1 MKKNNFLIEKP
12 AVLLNDFLKNYQ
24 ELYDIDLNV
33 SNALIKDTILYY
45 NKGGVP
51 PSYVKILQEIW
62 YKSLKKSFW
71 HPDYSVYN
79 DRYYFTDLWACF
91 HLYSRKYLM
100 SIMKNN
106 SYYKGKSIYDL
117 VKKSKTVVD
126 LGCGIGYTTAMLSQ
140 MFPDAKILGTNL
152 KTTEQYK
159 FCKKI
164 SKMYNFKINESINEL
179 KNPVDLIFA
188 SEYYEHIYNAPI
200 NLYYTLK
207 NYKPKYLLLANS
219 FNTYSV
225 GHFKKYLYRPNI
237 NKPMREFIS
246 EKQASK
252 IFNNVLI
259 SMGYEKKKTNL
270 WNNKPNLWVKK

>member
-12 AVLLNDFLKNYQ
+12 NALLIDFLKNYQ

-33 SNALIKDTILYY
+33 SMALIKDTTYYY
-45 NKGGVP
+45 NQGGKAP
-51 PSYVKILQEIW
+51 EYVNILQKIW

-79 DRYYFTDLWACF
+79 DRYYFTDLWTCF

-106 SYYKGKSIYDL
+106 SYYKNKSIYDL
-117 VKKSKTVVD
+117 IKKSNRIID
-126 LGCGIGYTTAMLSQ
+126 LGCGIGYTTAMLTQ
-140 MFPDAKILGTNL
+140 MFPHAKIFGTNL
-152 KTTEQYK
+152 KITEQYK

-164 SKMYNFKINESINEL
+164 SKIYDFKLIESINEL

-188 SEYYEHIYNAPI
+188 SEYYEHIYDAPI
-200 NLYYTLK
+200 ELYRTLK
-207 NYKPKYLLLANS
+207 KYKPKYLLLANS

-225 GHFKKYLYRPNI
+225 GHFTDYLYRKDI
-237 NKPMREFIS
+237 NLPERTLVS
-246 EKQASK
+246 EKNISK

-259 SMGYEKKKTNL
+259 SMGYEKKKTKL